1 MTRVAAV
8 DCGTNSIRLLV
19 ADVDAR
25 AGTQHDLERELRIVR
40 LGQDVDSTGSLAP
53 EAIERT
59 RRAMREYAELIEARS
74 VDAVRMVTTSAA
86 RDATNRDVFF
96 EAVRNTLHVE
106 PEVVSGDEEARLTF
120 TGATRDLPAEHRGSV
135 LVVDIG
141 GGSTELV
148 HGDGEPAALHS
159 MDIGSVRVTER
170 QLWGD
175 PPPSEMQVRA
185 ATADIDAALDA
196 AEIDVALAQANVV
209 VGVAGTVTTLAA
221 LHADVVLDTVGRVH
235 HHRLPGSVVDDLAQ
249 WLLTRTREE
258 IAELPAVHPGRV
270 DVIAGGALVLQ
281 RVLGRTAATEAV
293 VSESDILDGLA
304 WSVLGGHDE

>member
-8 DCGTNSIRLLV
+8 DCGTNSIRLLI

-25 AGTQHDLERELRIVR
+25 AGTQQDLERELRIVR
-40 LGQDVDSTGSLAP
+40 LGQDVDRAGSLAP

-59 RRAMREYAELIEARS
+59 KQAMREYAELVEARG
-74 VDAVRMVTTSAA
+74 VDAMRMVTTSAV

-96 EAVRNTLHVE
+96 ETVRNTLHVE
-106 PEVVSGDEEARLTF
+106 PEVVSGEEEARLTF
-120 TGATRDLPAEHRGSV
+120 TGATRDLPAGHRGSA

-148 HGDGEPAALHS
+148 QGDGEPTAVHS
-159 MDIGSVRVTER
+159 MNIGSVRVTER
-170 QLWGD
+170 HLSGD
-175 PPPSEMQVRA
+175 PPPSDFQVRA
-185 ATADIDAALDA
+185 ATAEVDVALDT
-196 AEIDVALAQANVV
+196 AETDVALAQAKVV

-221 LHADVVLDTVGRVH
+221 LHADVVLDSAGRVH
-235 HHRLPGSVVDDLAQ
+235 HHRLPDSVVDDLAR
-249 WLLTRTREE
+249 WLLARRRDE

-281 RVLGRTAATEAV
+281 RVLRRTAATEVV

-304 WSVLGGHDE
+304 WSAMGGRDA